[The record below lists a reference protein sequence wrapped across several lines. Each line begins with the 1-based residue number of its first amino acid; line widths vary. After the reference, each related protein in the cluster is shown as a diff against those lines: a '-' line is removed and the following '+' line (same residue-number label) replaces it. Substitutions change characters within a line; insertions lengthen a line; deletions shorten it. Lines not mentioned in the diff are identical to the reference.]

1 MQGNSPKNCCELSIR
16 AFDKSSLPAHRH
28 RECRR
33 TSAARRFPKEVEY
46 GRVPREKHTPLK
58 VSSAQSCRSAHLASF
73 RIKGL
78 AAETS
83 ARNAVLRS
91 LSRVAHSNRRK
102 WSAHLAGRVRRVE
115 HPTRPAA
122 LGCLGRP
129 RRGKRRGYCSLFLRG
144 RSLRSNGW
152 AALRGL
158 LPSSCSVA
166 CASCTPRPSSVSNRS
181 SPFVSPVNSNRE
193 SERVLARRRPV
204 GQRRLEMLALCSE

>member
-91 LSRVAHSNRRK
+91 LSRVPRSNRRK
-102 WSAHLAGRVRRVE
+102 WPAQNPKLSNI
-115 HPTRPAA
+115 PTPT
-122 LGCLGRP
+122 GCLNRGARKLACCLPACSTPRP
-129 RRGKRRGYCSLFLRG
+129 RRGRKGPWPKCNFRKEQ
-144 RSLRSNGW
+144 
-152 AALRGL
+152 
-158 LPSSCSVA
+158 
-166 CASCTPRPSSVSNRS
+166 ASKTLTRT
-181 SPFVSPVNSNRE
+181 
-193 SERVLARRRPV
+193 
-204 GQRRLEMLALCSE
+204 